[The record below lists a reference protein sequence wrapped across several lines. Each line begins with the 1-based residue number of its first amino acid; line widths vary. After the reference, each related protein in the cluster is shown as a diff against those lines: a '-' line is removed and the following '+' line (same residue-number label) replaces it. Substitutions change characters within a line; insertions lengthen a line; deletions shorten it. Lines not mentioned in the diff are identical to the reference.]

1 MQSEPVRRGESEG
14 GTLAGPSARLKNPVI
29 TATKSW
35 AAISLTA
42 GLRAQDFSPIP
53 LIAFLVFVLSR
64 PYLGIVQDAYLY
76 MGRALADL
84 DPNGVGRDLMFVHD
98 GQFGFSLFRY
108 AANAMVWCSGPA
120 AAAET
125 LAIMAALGWFFAA
138 AALARQFI
146 SGGAVWAVVIFA
158 ALLPVSYG
166 APYPFGFAE
175 LLAIP
180 RPFAEAL
187 VLGGLAALAAR
198 RDAIS
203 LCCLMAAALLHPL
216 MALAG
221 FGVFLAVLGLEDK
234 RWFLY
239 CALAGALVI
248 LGGALG
254 LPMLD
259 RLFTAIDPSLRNFHE
274 LRSPFLFPSHWPIES
289 FPPLIVQAMTIAI
302 AAHFHQGRGRRI
314 LAAIILV
321 GLGGIAIAAIF
332 GDWLSSLLIVQAQPW
347 RTAWL
352 MSAAGAMALG
362 LCAIEL
368 WPHGPSGRLVLALLV
383 LCWSFNTQ
391 FAVVCA
397 AAILA
402 LLLHFRAARFAPAIK
417 PPLVLYTWIFTIIVA
432 TIWNVRLF
440 AYPWQFAMAAP
451 AGYGDPAFVLVKGFL
466 ALPLCALA
474 AYFAIVRP
482 RVAPLLQIGFT
493 VLLLAAVV
501 PFWDQ
506 RSPAQHMMEQNRP
519 PPEITRLINQQ
530 KGEVL
535 WIDGSAEAWFFLS
548 LPQWASR
555 LQGTPTIFSAALAAE
570 WRSRTQFLM
579 DLRLADRKSFARWSA
594 PKSADPPRLSQEG
607 VRQLCARNDAPAW
620 IIAPLE
626 QGKEPPAGIAMTLW
640 QLPEPQYQLTKADD
654 NYIWLRI
661 DAFGVI
667 ACGNAP
673 HK

>member
-1 MQSEPVRRGESEG
+1 M
-14 GTLAGPSARLKNPVI
+14 LAGPSARLKNPVT

-108 AANAMVWCSGPA
+108 AAKAMVWCSGPS

-125 LAIMAALGWFFAA
+125 LAIMAALAWFFAA

-146 SGGAVWAVVIFA
+146 SGGAVWAVVIFS

-180 RPFAEAL
+180 RPLAEAL
-187 VLGGLAALAAR
+187 VLAGLAALAAR
-198 RDAIS
+198 RDAVS

-234 RWFLY
+234 RWLLFCTLV
-239 CALAGALVI
+239 GALVI

-254 LPMLD
+254 LPMLN
-259 RLFTAIDPSLRNFHE
+259 RLFTAIDPSLRGFHE

-289 FPPLIVQAMTIAI
+289 FPPLIVQATTIAI
-302 AAHFHQGRGRRI
+302 AAHFQQGRGRRI

-391 FAVVCA
+391 FAVVGP

-402 LLLHFRAARFAPAIK
+402 LLLHFRATRFAPAIK
-417 PPLVLYTWIFTIIVA
+417 PPLVLYTWIFTFIVA

-466 ALPLCALA
+466 ALPL
-474 AYFAIVRP
+474 
-482 RVAPLLQIGFT
+482 APL
-493 VLLLAAVV
+493 
-501 PFWDQ
+501 
-506 RSPAQHMMEQNRP
+506 
-519 PPEITRLINQQ
+519 RLISPSSSRASPRSC
-530 KGEVL
+530 KSVL
-535 WIDGSAEAWFFLS
+535 RFF
-548 LPQWASR
+548 
-555 LQGTPTIFSAALAAE
+555 
-570 WRSRTQFLM
+570 
-579 DLRLADRKSFARWSA
+579 
-594 PKSADPPRLSQEG
+594 
-607 VRQLCARNDAPAW
+607 
-620 IIAPLE
+620 
-626 QGKEPPAGIAMTLW
+626 
-640 QLPEPQYQLTKADD
+640 
-654 NYIWLRI
+654 
-661 DAFGVI
+661 
-667 ACGNAP
+667 
-673 HK
+673 